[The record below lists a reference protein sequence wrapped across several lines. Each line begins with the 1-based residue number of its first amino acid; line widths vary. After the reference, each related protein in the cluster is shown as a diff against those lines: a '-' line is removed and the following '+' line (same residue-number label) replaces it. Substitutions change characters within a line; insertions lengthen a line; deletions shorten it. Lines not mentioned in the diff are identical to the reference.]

1 MEQPMNSEYTSFYE
15 KIKICEGLDLRDDRG
30 KKHCLAFVLLGV
42 LIGLFRNKDG
52 NLSSIHRSI
61 TNTNET
67 LCHSLNVPLRKP
79 VSRAQ
84 LPIILKK

>member
-1 MEQPMNSEYTSFYE
+1 MKQPIESEYTSFYE
-15 KIKICEGLDLRDDRG
+15 KIKVYEGLDLRDDRG

-42 LIGLFRNKDG
+42 LISLFRNKDG

-61 TNTNET
+61 TNTNEA
-67 LCHSLNVPLRKP
+67 LCEYLNIPLRKS